1 MESRYDGLDTRRA
14 AVVKRTMTS
23 IIQKPLNAIASIRNH
38 GDEDEWLT
46 ETTGVRFGVRY
57 TDDAHDDA
65 LVDEGWTD
73 KAAARAR
80 RSELRAAGATKAYVV
95 KITTR
100 WRRRP
105 RKMVVEKVEAAESM
119 REPAAAT

>member
-1 MESRYDGLDTRRA
+1 
-14 AVVKRTMTS
+14 MTS
-23 IIQKPLNAIASIRNH
+23 IIQKALKAIATIRNL
-38 GDEDEWLT
+38 GDEEDEWIT

-57 TDDAHDDA
+57 TDETHEDA

-80 RSELRAAGATKAYVV
+80 RKALRAGGAVKVRVV

-105 RKMVVEKVEAAESM
+105 QKVAIEKVEPSSPGLV
-119 REPAAAT
+119 PAAAT

>member
-1 MESRYDGLDTRRA
+1 
-14 AVVKRTMTS
+14 MTS
-23 IIQKPLNAIASIRNH
+23 IIQKALNAIASIRNH
-38 GDEDEWLT
+38 GDGDEWLT

-57 TDDAHDDA
+57 TDATHADA

-73 KAAARAR
+73 KAAASAR
-80 RSELRAAGATKAYVV
+80 RKELRAAGATRAYLV

-105 RKMVVEKVEAAESM
+105 QKVVAAEEAGAPVTLP
-119 REPAAAT
+119 EPVAAT